1 MPKDPITLR
10 QLLQY
15 LNSENEEIQICDGF
29 EWELY
34 SVVRS
39 ESYLLEPYL
48 NWYVI
53 DLGAIDK
60 DIIRITIRKEKEKEK
75 EK

>member
-34 SVVRS
+34 SVVRA

-48 NWYVI
+48 DWYVI

-60 DIIRITIRKEKEKEK
+60 DIIRITIRKEKEK
-75 EK
+75 

>member
-15 LNSENEEIQICDGF
+15 LKSEDEIVQISDGY
-29 EWELY
+29 EWEIY
-34 SVVRS
+34 SEFRAS
-39 ESYLLEPYL
+39 SYLLEPFL
-48 NWYVI
+48 DWYVI

-60 DIIRITIRKEKEKEK
+60 DIIRITIRKEKEKSK
-75 EK
+75 

>member
-15 LNSENEEIQICDGF
+15 LKSEDEIVQISDGYD
-29 EWELY
+29 WDIY
-34 SVVRS
+34 SEFRAS
-39 ESYLLEPYL
+39 SYLLEPFL
-48 NWYVI
+48 DWYVI

-60 DIIRITIRKEKEKEK
+60 DIIRITIRKEKESTK
-75 EK
+75 

>member
-15 LNSENEEIQICDGF
+15 LNSENEEIEICDGF

-34 SVVRS
+34 SVVRA

-48 NWYVI
+48 DWYVI

-60 DIIRITIRKEKEKEK
+60 DIIRISIRKEKEKSK
-75 EK
+75 

>member
-1 MPKDPITLR
+1 MPKEPITLG

-15 LNSENEEIQICDGF
+15 LNSEDEIIQICDGF
-29 EWELY
+29 DWDNY
-34 SVVRS
+34 SEVRA

-48 NWYVI
+48 DWYVI

-60 DIIRITIRKEKEKEK
+60 DIIRVTIRKEKVKEK
-75 EK
+75 

>member
-15 LNSENEEIQICDGF
+15 LNSENEEIEICDGF

-34 SVVRS
+34 SVVRA

-48 NWYVI
+48 DWYVI

-60 DIIRITIRKEKEKEK
+60 DIIRITIRKEKESTK
-75 EK
+75 

>member
-34 SVVRS
+34 SVVRA

-48 NWYVI
+48 DWYVI

-60 DIIRITIRKEKEKEK
+60 DIIRITIRKEKEKSK
-75 EK
+75 